1 MVNPFKEVNWSPG
14 PQERR
19 KFALSLIIGFPCIAV
34 VLLVL
39 GWLRGR
45 GWNLSLAA
53 IVGGGGLLVGLLLLA
68 LPQIARPFYVAWYFI
83 ACCIG
88 TVVGNL
94 ALAIVFFVLMTGL
107 GLLMRALGRRSVR
120 KTFDKRAATYWQDAE
135 QVDDPN
141 RYYRQ
146 F

>member
-1 MVNPFKEVNWSPG
+1 MVNPFKEVNWNPG
-14 PQERR
+14 PRERR
-19 KFALSLIIGFPCIAV
+19 KFALTLVIGFPCIAM

-39 GWLRGR
+39 GWLRGK
-45 GWNLSLAA
+45 GWNLPLAA
-53 IVGGGGLLVGLLLLA
+53 VVGGGGLAVGLLLLA
-68 LPQIARPFYVAWYFI
+68 LPQIARPFYVCWYFV

-94 ALAIVFFVLMTGL
+94 ALGIVFFVLVTGL
-107 GLLMRALGRRSVR
+107 GLLMRALGRRPVR

>member
-1 MVNPFKEVNWSPG
+1 MVNPFKEVNWNPG

-19 KFALSLIIGFPCIAV
+19 KFALSLVIGFPCIAV
-34 VLLVL
+34 VLLLL
-39 GWLRGR
+39 GWLRGK
-45 GWNLSLAA
+45 GWNLPLAA
-53 IVGGGGLLVGLLLLA
+53 EVGGGGLAVGLLLLA
-68 LPQIARPFYVAWYFI
+68 LPQIARPIYVGWYFV

-94 ALAIVFFVLMTGL
+94 ALGMVFFVLVTGL
-107 GLLMRALGRRSVR
+107 GLLMRALGRRPLR
-120 KTFDKRAATYWQDAE
+120 KTFDKRAATYWQDPE

>member
-1 MVNPFKEVNWSPG
+1 MINPFKEVNWNPSP
-14 PQERR
+14 PERR

-34 VLLVL
+34 VLLLV
-39 GWLRGR
+39 GWLRSK
-45 GWNLSLAA
+45 GWNLPLAA
-53 IVGGGGLLVGLLLLA
+53 IVGGGGLAVGLVLLT
-68 LPQIARPFYVAWYFI
+68 LPQIARPFYVLWYFV
-83 ACCIG
+83 ACCMG
-88 TVVGNL
+88 LLVGNL
-94 ALAIVFFVLMTGL
+94 ALAIVFFVLVTGI
-107 GLLMRALGRRSVR
+107 GLLMRAFGRRPVR

>member
-1 MVNPFKEVNWSPG
+1 MVNPFKEVNWNPG

-19 KFALSLIIGFPCIAV
+19 KFALSLIIGFPCIAA
-34 VLLVL
+34 VLLLV
-39 GWLRGR
+39 GWLRGK
-45 GWNLSLAA
+45 GWNLPLAA
-53 IVGGGGLLVGLLLLA
+53 IVGGGGLAVGLLLLA
-68 LPQIARPFYVAWYFI
+68 LPQIARPFYVAWYFV

-88 TVVGNL
+88 LVVGNL
-94 ALAIVFFVLMTGL
+94 ALAIVFFVLVTGL
-107 GLLMRALGRRSVR
+107 GLLMRALGRRPVR

>member
-1 MVNPFKEVNWSPG
+1 MVNPFKEVNWNPG

-19 KFALSLIIGFPCIAV
+19 KFALSLVIGFPCIAV
-34 VLLVL
+34 VLLLL
-39 GWLRGR
+39 GWLRGK
-45 GWNLSLAA
+45 GWNLPLAA
-53 IVGGGGLLVGLLLLA
+53 EVGGGGLAVGLLLLA
-68 LPQIARPFYVAWYFI
+68 LPQIARPIYVGWYFV

-94 ALAIVFFVLMTGL
+94 ALGIVFFVLVTGL
-107 GLLMRALGRRSVR
+107 GLLMRALGRRPVR
-120 KTFDKRAATYWQDAE
+120 KTFDKRAATYWQDLE

>member
-1 MVNPFKEVNWSPG
+1 MVNPFKEVNWNPDTR
-14 PQERR
+14 ERR

-34 VLLVL
+34 VLLVFGL
-39 GWLRGR
+39 LRGK
-45 GWNLSLAA
+45 GWNLPVAAA
-53 IVGGGGLLVGLLLLA
+53 IGGGGLAVGLLLLA
-68 LPQIARPFYVAWYFI
+68 LPQIARPVYVVWYFV

-94 ALAIVFFVLMTGL
+94 ALGIVFFVLVTGI
-107 GLLMRALGRRSVR
+107 GLLMRALGRRPVR
-120 KTFDKRAATYWQDAE
+120 KTFDKRATTYWQDAE

>member
-1 MVNPFKEVNWSPG
+1 MVNPFHEVNWNPG
-14 PQERR
+14 PRERR
-19 KFALSLIIGFPCIAV
+19 KFALSLIIGFPCVAV

-39 GWLRGR
+39 GLLRGK
-45 GWNLSLAA
+45 GWNLPLAA
-53 IVGGGGLLVGLLLLA
+53 VVGGGGLGLGLVLLA
-68 LPQIARPFYVAWYFI
+68 LPQLARPVYVAWYFV

-88 TVVGNL
+88 MVVGNL
-94 ALAIVFFVLMTGL
+94 ALAIVFFVLVTGL
-107 GLLMRALGRRSVR
+107 GLLMRALGRRPVR

-135 QVDDPN
+135 QVEDPN

>member
-1 MVNPFKEVNWSPG
+1 MVNPFKEVNWNPG
-14 PQERR
+14 PRERR

-34 VLLVL
+34 LLLLL
-39 GWLRGR
+39 GSFRGK
-45 GWNLSLAA
+45 GWQFQPAA
-53 IVGGGGLLVGLLLLA
+53 VVGGGGLAVGLLLLA
-68 LPQIARPFYVAWYFI
+68 LPQIARPFYLAWYFV

-94 ALAIVFFVLMTGL
+94 ALAIVFFVLVTGL
-107 GLLMRALGRRSVR
+107 GLLMRLLGRRPVR

-135 QVDDPN
+135 QVDDPS

>member
-1 MVNPFKEVNWSPG
+1 MVNPFKEVNWNPG

-19 KFALSLIIGFPCIAV
+19 KFALSLIIGLPCVAV
-34 VLLVL
+34 VLLAL
-39 GWLRGR
+39 GLLRGR
-45 GWNLSLAA
+45 GWNFPLTA
-53 IVGGGGLLVGLLLLA
+53 IVGGGGLAVGLLLLA

-94 ALAIVFFVLMTGL
+94 ALAIVFFVLVTGI
-107 GLLMRALGRRSVR
+107 GLLMRAVGRRPVR
-120 KTFDKRAATYWQDAE
+120 KTFDKRAASYWQDAE
-135 QVDDPN
+135 HVDDPN

>member
-1 MVNPFKEVNWSPG
+1 MVNPFKEVNWNPG

-19 KFALSLIIGFPCIAV
+19 KFALSLVIGFPCIAV
-34 VLLVL
+34 VLLLL
-39 GWLRGR
+39 GWLRGK
-45 GWNLSLAA
+45 GWNLPLAA
-53 IVGGGGLLVGLLLLA
+53 EVGGGGLAVGLLLLA
-68 LPQIARPFYVAWYFI
+68 LPQIARPIYVGWYFV

-94 ALAIVFFVLMTGL
+94 ALGIVFFVLVTGL
-107 GLLMRALGRRSVR
+107 GLLMRALGRRPLR
-120 KTFDKRAATYWQDAE
+120 KTFDKRAATYWQDPE

>member
-1 MVNPFKEVNWSPG
+1 MVNPFKEVNWNPG

-19 KFALSLIIGFPCIAV
+19 KFALSLVIGFPCIAV
-34 VLLVL
+34 VLLLL
-39 GWLRGR
+39 GWLRGK
-45 GWNLSLAA
+45 GWNLPLAA
-53 IVGGGGLLVGLLLLA
+53 EVGGGGLAVGLLLLA
-68 LPQIARPFYVAWYFI
+68 LPQIARPIYVGWYFV

-94 ALAIVFFVLMTGL
+94 ALGMVFFVLVTGL
-107 GLLMRALGRRSVR
+107 GLLMRALGRRPVR
-120 KTFDKRAATYWQDAE
+120 KTFDKRAATYWQDPE

>member
-1 MVNPFKEVNWSPG
+1 MVNPFREVNWNPDLR
-14 PQERR
+14 ERR
-19 KFALSLIIGFPCIAV
+19 KFALSLIIGFPCVAI

-39 GWLRGR
+39 GWLRGK
-45 GWNLSLAA
+45 GWNTPLAA
-53 IVGGGGLLVGLLLLA
+53 VLAGGGLSVGLLLLA
-68 LPQIARPFYVAWYFI
+68 LPQFARPLYVGWYFV

-94 ALAIVFFVLMTGL
+94 ALAIVFFVLVAGI
-107 GLLMRALGRRSVR
+107 GLLMRALGRRPVR

>member
-1 MVNPFKEVNWSPG
+1 MVNPFKEVNWNPNLR
-14 PQERR
+14 ERR
-19 KFALSLIIGFPCIAV
+19 KFALSLVIGFPCIAV

-39 GWLRGR
+39 GFLRGK
-45 GWNLSLAA
+45 GWNFPLAA
-53 IVGGGGLLVGLLLLA
+53 IVGGGGLAVGLLLLA
-68 LPQIARPFYVAWYFI
+68 LPQMARPFYVAWYFV

-94 ALAIVFFVLMTGL
+94 ALAIVFFVLVTGL
-107 GLLMRALGRRSVR
+107 GLLMRALGRRPVR

-135 QVDDPN
+135 HVDDPN

>member
-1 MVNPFKEVNWSPG
+1 MVNPFKEVNWNPG

-19 KFALSLIIGFPCIAV
+19 KFALSLIIGLPCVAV
-34 VLLVL
+34 VLLAL
-39 GWLRGR
+39 GLLRGR
-45 GWNLSLAA
+45 GWNFPLTA
-53 IVGGGGLLVGLLLLA
+53 IVGGGGLAVGLLLLA

-94 ALAIVFFVLMTGL
+94 ALAIVFFVLVTGI
-107 GLLMRALGRRSVR
+107 GLLMRACGRRPVR
-120 KTFDKRAATYWQDAE
+120 KTFDKRAASYWQDAE
-135 QVDDPN
+135 HVDDPN

>member
-1 MVNPFKEVNWSPG
+1 MVNPFKEVSWNPDLR
-14 PQERR
+14 ERR
-19 KFALSLIIGFPCIAV
+19 KFALSLVIGFPCIAL
-34 VLLVL
+34 VLLLL
-39 GWLRGR
+39 GWLRGK
-45 GWNLSLAA
+45 GWNLPLAA
-53 IVGGGGLLVGLLLLA
+53 EVGGGGLAVGLLLLA
-68 LPQIARPFYVAWYFI
+68 LPQIARPIYVGWYFV

-94 ALAIVFFVLMTGL
+94 ALGIVFFVLVTGL
-107 GLLMRALGRRSVR
+107 GLLMRALGRRPVR

>member
-1 MVNPFKEVNWSPG
+1 MVNPFKEVNWNPG
-14 PQERR
+14 TRERR

-34 VLLVL
+34 VLLVIGL
-39 GWLRGR
+39 LRGK
-45 GWNLSLAA
+45 GLNFPLAA
-53 IVGGGGLLVGLLLLA
+53 IIGGGGLAVGFLLLI
-68 LPQIARPFYVAWYFI
+68 LPQIVRPVYVAWYFV

-94 ALAIVFFVLMTGL
+94 ALGIVFYVLVTGI
-107 GLLMRALGRRSVR
+107 GLLMRALGRRPVR
-120 KTFDKRAATYWQDAE
+120 KNFDKRAATYWQDAE

>member
-1 MVNPFKEVNWSPG
+1 MVNPFKEVNWNPG
-14 PQERR
+14 LRERR

-34 VLLVL
+34 VLLAL
-39 GWLRGR
+39 GLVRGK
-45 GWNLSLAA
+45 GWNLPLAA
-53 IVGGGGLLVGLLLLA
+53 VVGGGGLALGLLLLA
-68 LPQIARPFYVAWYFI
+68 LPQIARPFYVAWYFV
-83 ACCIG
+83 ACCVG

-94 ALAIVFFVLMTGL
+94 ALAIVFFVLVTGL
-107 GLLMRALGRRSVR
+107 GLLMRALGRRPVR

-135 QVDDPN
+135 HVDDPN

>member
-1 MVNPFKEVNWSPG
+1 MVNPFKEVNWNPG

-19 KFALSLIIGFPCIAV
+19 KFALSLVIGLPCVAA

-45 GWNLSLAA
+45 GWNFPLAA
-53 IVGGGGLLVGLLLLA
+53 TIGGGGLAVGVLLLA
-68 LPQIARPFYVAWYFI
+68 LPQIARPFYVAWYFV

-94 ALAIVFFVLMTGL
+94 ALAVVFFVLVTGI
-107 GLLMRALGRRSVR
+107 GLLMRAFGRRPVR

-135 QVDDPN
+135 NVDDPS

>member
-1 MVNPFKEVNWSPG
+1 MVNPFKEVNWNPG
-14 PQERR
+14 PREQH
-19 KFALSLIIGFPCIAV
+19 KFALSLVIGFPCIAV

-39 GWLRGR
+39 GWLRGK
-45 GWNLSLAA
+45 GWNLPLVAV
-53 IVGGGGLLVGLLLLA
+53 VGGGGLAVGLLLLA
-68 LPQIARPFYVAWYFI
+68 LPQIARPFYVCWYFV

-94 ALAIVFFVLMTGL
+94 ALGIVFFVLVTGL
-107 GLLMRALGRRSVR
+107 GLLMRALGRRPVR